1 MILESWSLTIDQV
14 NKEYK
19 NDCPYFLFLE
29 KKLEETKNYL
39 PIYLTQNESLGKD
52 QYEVIPTFMNIFS
65 YIRSFYENI
74 IMMSFSNNS
83 FDSIGLIENKSF
95 LSFSFGFRPCALVD
109 KSGAWINTLD
119 NPDQE
124 QEFIMDPELKNMR
137 KQPKGFKPTIY
148 SITEKIDDIFN
159 LICKKVNGVIGSY
172 TGLKFFL
179 WRTLLWFWIGKQ
191 RWPSK

>member
-1 MILESWSLTIDQV
+1 MREAKININRIKVVNYEFPICMSIQTSLLIQSQKIFSLYNCPNCIYTWMLFQKYLREMILESWSLTIDQV

-109 KSGAWINTLD
+109 KSGA
-119 NPDQE
+119 
-124 QEFIMDPELKNMR
+124 
-137 KQPKGFKPTIY
+137 
-148 SITEKIDDIFN
+148 
-159 LICKKVNGVIGSY
+159 
-172 TGLKFFL
+172 
-179 WRTLLWFWIGKQ
+179 
-191 RWPSK
+191 